1 MLRSWFADN
10 TAGIVTR
17 HSGFQRRLQDV
28 YILPVVVE
36 DSGYP
41 AQSSTS
47 TLTIR
52 VCFCEAGGSLLT
64 CSAEAVFLPV
74 GLSTGALMAI
84 VLCVAL
90 LIGKLRPLLCR
101 PATDWLQCPALLA
114 IRLHTLIT
122 RYVHR

>member
-1 MLRSWFADN
+1 MILSWFPDN

-17 HSGFQRRLQDV
+17 HSGFQRQLQDV
-28 YILPVVVE
+28 YVLPVLVE

-52 VCFCEAGGSLLT
+52 VCSCEARGSLLT
-64 CSAEAVFLPV
+64 CSAEAIFLPV

-84 VLCVAL
+84 LLCVTL
-90 LIGKLRPLLCR
+90 LIGESHLSKQPWFPSAILQLFWKLCKYN
-101 PATDWLQCPALLA
+101 
-114 IRLHTLIT
+114 LH
-122 RYVHR
+122 Y

>member
-1 MLRSWFADN
+1 M
-10 TAGIVTR
+10 TR
-17 HSGFQRRLQDV
+17 HSGFQLQDV

-47 TLTIR
+47 SLTIR
-52 VCFCEAGGSLLT
+52 VCSCEAGGSLLT
-64 CSAEAVFLPV
+64 CSAEAIFLPV

-90 LIGKLRPLLCR
+90 LIGKLHLSKQQP
-101 PATDWLQCPALLA
+101 
-114 IRLHTLIT
+114 
-122 RYVHR
+122 